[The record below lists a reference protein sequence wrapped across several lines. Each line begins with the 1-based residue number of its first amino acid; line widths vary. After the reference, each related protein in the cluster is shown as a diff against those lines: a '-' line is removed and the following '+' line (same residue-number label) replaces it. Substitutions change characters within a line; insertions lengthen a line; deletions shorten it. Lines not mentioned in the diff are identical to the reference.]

1 MRDLAG
7 TAGLDLRR
15 LPAHDL
21 RPHSPRLGRIVLAL
35 QRRTGGRVALYAP
48 SGALLRDTDP
58 ARGEPPGEEA
68 LDRVPAAEAKPGSAM
83 REAVRGGEAIVVR
96 DVGAPPGPRPLV
108 LRQTL
113 H

>member
-21 RPHSPRLGRIVLAL
+21 RPHSARLGRIVLAL
-35 QRRTGGRVALYAP
+35 QRRTGGRGALYAA
-48 SGALLRDTDP
+48 SGALLKDTDP

-68 LDRVPAAEAKPGSAM
+68 LDPGPAARAQPRRAMHEAGP
-83 REAVRGGEAIVVR
+83 RGEAIVVR
-96 DVGAPPGPRPLV
+96 DGAPPARPGTPRL
-108 LRQTL
+108 
-113 H
+113 